1 MLRHDFKSA
10 NVNENCGNYSVFFEI
25 CERLPRRV
33 AMKSCHEGT
42 KAERNTKCELFCHEC
57 TKKHEGGFVSSLMF
71 FER

>member
-33 AMKSCHEGT
+33 AMKSCYEELPRRHEG
-42 KAERNTKCELFCHEC
+42 R
-57 TKKHEGGFVSSLMF
+57 KKHEGRFVSSLMF
-71 FER
+71 QV